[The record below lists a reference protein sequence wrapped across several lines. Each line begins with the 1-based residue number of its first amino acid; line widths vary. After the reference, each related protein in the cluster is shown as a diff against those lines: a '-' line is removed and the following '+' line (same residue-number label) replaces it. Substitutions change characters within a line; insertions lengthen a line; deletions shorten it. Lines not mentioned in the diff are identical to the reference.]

1 MAEFVNVKMRN
12 GDDLIAVLTHDAED
26 TITIHNPVKIEID
39 PINGFFAKSW
49 LLFAK
54 SNAVTLDKGDI
65 LFYDDASER
74 GIECY
79 EEFMERISKSTDSI
93 FEDTDLEPTSE
104 LEDIFT
110 SLLESKT
117 SIKH

>member
-1 MAEFVNVKMRN
+1 MVEFVNVKMRN
-12 GDDLIAVLTHDAED
+12 GEDIIAVISHDTEN

-39 PINGFFAKSW
+39 PNQGFFAKSW
-49 LLFAK
+49 LLLAK
-54 SNAVTLDKGDI
+54 SNAVTLDKSDI

-79 EEFMERISKSTDSI
+79 EEFMERITKPSDSL
-93 FEDTDLEPTSE
+93 FEDADLESTSE
-104 LEDIFT
+104 LEDVFT

-117 SIKH
+117 STKH